1 MPMKKITILCVSLV
15 LIAGCNKF
23 DEDININPN
32 APSQAAGSQ
41 LLASA
46 MLSLPTMSS
55 SPQAQFVA
63 QYLAETQYVTASLYP
78 KASTSFYGLYNGP
91 LINIET
97 VLRTSK
103 IGSELVA
110 AKVLKAYYFW
120 QITDRWGDV
129 PYTEALDAKNLTPEY
144 DTQESIYDALF
155 AMLEEANA
163 TETPIPLTNDIIY
176 GGNMTRWKKLGNS
189 IRMLMALRL
198 SKVNPTRG
206 AEEFNKALTAGVIT
220 ANNENLFFKH
230 LADANQNLFF
240 KHLADANHQ
249 NYWYGQ
255 VTVQRREWWALTKG
269 LVDKM
274 LPVNDPRLAVFGDRA
289 RANSQYVGQLYGDVV
304 NFDTEKYSLLGAK
317 IRAQDA
323 PVHLV
328 TYPQVLFAQAEAA
341 KLGWI
346 AGGDAVAEARY
357 RLAIEQSI
365 LLWTGSNAGTTAFLA
380 QPGIVYNPATAI
392 QQIATQRWIHLF
404 MNGYEGWAEWKR
416 TGFPND
422 LVTPSGA
429 QVPRRLIYIEAEAF
443 NNTNS
448 YTNAIE
454 RQFSGQDELNGRV
467 WWDKP

>member
-1 MPMKKITILCVSLV
+1 MKKIAILFVSLA

-32 APSQAAGSQ
+32 APSKASGSQ
-41 LLASA
+41 LLANA

-78 KASTSFYGLYNGP
+78 KASTSFYGIYQGP

-97 VLRTSK
+97 VLQTSK
-103 IGSELVA
+103 INSELVA

-144 DTQESIYDALF
+144 DTQESIYNALF

-176 GGNMTRWKKLGNS
+176 GGNMARWKKLGNS

-230 LADANQNLFF
+230 LADAN
-240 KHLADANHQ
+240 HQ

-274 LPVNDPRLAVFGDRA
+274 LPVNDPRLAIYGDRA
-289 RANSQYVGQLYGDVV
+289 RANNQYVGQLYGDVV
-304 NFDTEKYSLLGAK
+304 NFDTEKYSLLGARV
-317 IRAQDA
+317 RAQDA
-323 PVHLV
+323 PVQLV
-328 TYPQVLFAQAEAA
+328 TYAQVLFAQAEAA

-346 AGGDAVAEARY
+346 PGGDAVAEARY
-357 RLAIEQSI
+357 RSAIEQSI
-365 LLWTGSNAGTTAFLA
+365 IQWVGNNTGVTAFLA
-380 QPGIVYNPATAI
+380 QPGIAYSPATGL

-404 MNGYEGWAEWKR
+404 MNGYEGWAEWRR

-422 LVTPSGA
+422 FVTPSGTA
-429 QVPRRLIYIEAEAF
+429 VPRRLIYIEAEAF

-448 YTNAIE
+448 YNNAVQ
-454 RQFSGQDELNGRV
+454 RQFNGQDELTGRV
-467 WWDKP
+467 WWDQ